1 MIDSDWHPAM
11 EKKPWPLVAVHVLM
25 GDGRQ
30 GEAIWTG
37 HIWWGESRE
46 LEVLAW
52 RPVEL
57 DKMAA

>member
-1 MIDSDWHPAM
+1 MIDSDWYRAR
-11 EKKPWPLVAVHVLM
+11 ESKPWPLVAVHVLLE
-25 GDGRQ
+25 DGRRS
-30 GEAIWTG
+30 EAIWTG

-57 DKMAA
+57 GGIAA